1 MPISQSCPFCKVFVP
16 DTSSQVL
23 GLCPNKSC
31 RSHSFIEG
39 NRVVHRYF
47 KNNGIGIVISIKNYS
62 IHSHNSK
69 KLHQI
74 SRLLPDQISISTEA
88 KAPLSSD
95 LINDFQKIK
104 VEFPSST
111 AIHEVYPKNLA
122 HYLWKIGQKVRISQ
136 NIIGII
142 QNCNYHHASGLIYYQ
157 LMLKSG
163 HNSGKMEWF
172 SETQI
177 MESIGNP
184 IQEFMKES
192 LSETNPFLL
201 HLWARQILNLYE
213 SNYLKVVTNSR
224 LALLP
229 HQISVAHF
237 LLQQPEARM
246 ILADEVGLGKTIEAG
261 IYIKEMLARRL
272 ARRVLI
278 ISPASLASQWEF
290 EMSNKF
296 NLAFTRLTS
305 QLFKQIDV
313 DYQTGH
319 YIHQKTGEEFTLCSV
334 SLQFARLPQCSK
346 KLLQIE
352 WDIVIFDEAHHLRRY
367 LANAKTELYRSTLA
381 FELAE
386 QLAEKSK
393 NMLLLTATPIQLHSF
408 DLYSLICVL
417 NPYRF
422 PNFDSFE
429 TERKNLVLLNLVVK
443 QLLNFTRI
451 SAFERSSLTYNILN
465 FLPNYNKSELDRNL
479 TKKSFRQQLVSKLEK
494 HHFLSDFVIRNRR
507 KRAFPN
513 HKIKRVA
520 QVIDVTLTPEELQV
534 YNKIHLYLAKIYSQ
548 NFEGTTT
555 GMGFVMVILQKL
567 LTSSVPAILKSLKKR
582 IQYLEENEDMLT
594 KFQTDIVINS
604 EFQDDELDLG
614 MDLGVEEFDLEDRYI
629 YYERKHKMKPKKP
642 TELNLKQH
650 VKILKEFVT
659 DLTDLTVDSKVNE
672 LQRIIA
678 DIFKQNPK
686 EKIIIFTQF
695 KATLFYLSSLF
706 QKSGLIV
713 AHFHGDL
720 DEKQKNREVQK
731 FKGHAQILLST
742 EIGGEGRNFQFC
754 HIVVNYDLP
763 WNPMR
768 LEQRIGRLDRIG
780 QTKDV
785 IIFNFYIAGT
795 VESSIVNAIIDR
807 IHLFEESI
815 GSLEPILGGL
825 EKQITKLVLKEDDV
839 PYKFRL
845 EDVISKTTDKI
856 EEVYNKL
863 DDFILD
869 KKSFQS
875 VDVKQSVQNPL
886 LFTGNDLKSFLQS
899 FSDNFNSSSNIN
911 DNIDNSEFDKGLN
924 LDTLKPSHLFG
935 LQELKKTDKHQFWKI
950 TLSESLR
957 IALHCKSRFYTG
969 VFDISSAQKFEELEF
984 FALGHEVLMKT
995 AEFCAKDDFTRF
1007 SSILEINASYFVKLI
1022 TQSTEIHLT
1031 SAENVELQ
1039 RVLREDEA
1047 LHLFFVELK
1056 TTGIVMEKIIYPIFV
1071 SDSGLVFSS
1080 LLNLFYHPTDLK
1092 SLLNKT
1098 TPETD
1103 NISHGSISQLSS
1115 DPEEHLTSLYQ
1126 VALTSLKAI
1135 AKERISY
1142 LTDVNRKRF
1151 FREKN
1156 KVNSDA
1162 SLKRTYIQKQLENL
1176 NIKIRVKKVRLPTK
1190 KQLENVAKVLDP
1202 KKKKIRMDRFEK
1214 VRMEVK
1220 YLENEII
1227 YWQELEEELDF
1238 DVPSK
1243 LKKLKHFKTL
1253 HINAQLVGY
1262 ARVLLHKT
1270 DKSNKSN

>member
-1 MPISQSCPFCKVFVP
+1 MPISQSCPFCNNFIP
-16 DTSSQVL
+16 DSSSQVL
-23 GLCPNKSC
+23 GLCPNKTC
-31 RSHSFIEG
+31 KSHSFIEG
-39 NRVVHRYF
+39 NRVIHRYYPNF
-47 KNNGIGIVISIKNYS
+47 GIGTVKSIKNYS
-62 IHSHNSK
+62 INSQK
-69 KLHQI
+69 RTKLHQI
-74 SRLLPDQISISTEA
+74 SRHTPDQVSTSTE
-88 KAPLSSD
+88 PNSNLSPD
-95 LINDFQKIK
+95 LKNFYKKIK
-104 VEFPSST
+104 VDFPSYLH
-111 AIHEVYPKNLA
+111 HEVYLNNLA
-122 HYLWKIGQKVRISQ
+122 HFLWKIGQKVRISQ
-136 NIIGII
+136 NLIGII
-142 QNCNYHHASGLIYYQ
+142 QNCNYHHASGLLFYHIV
-157 LMLKSG
+157 LT
-163 HNSGKMEWF
+163 SGKTSGKIQWF
-172 SETQI
+172 SEAQI
-177 MESIGNP
+177 IESIGNP
-184 IQEFMKES
+184 IQEFMKER
-192 LSETNPFLL
+192 LSETNPFLIR
-201 HLWARQILNLYE
+201 LWARQILNLYE

-261 IYIKEMLARRL
+261 IYIKEMLARKL
-272 ARRVLI
+272 ARRILI

-296 NLAFTRLTS
+296 NLDFTRLTS
-305 QLFKQIDV
+305 QLFKQLDV
-313 DYQTGH
+313 DYQTGN
-319 YIHQKTGEEFTLCSV
+319 YFHQKTGEEFNLCSV
-334 SLQFARLPQCSK
+334 SLQFARLPQCSN

-386 QLAEKSK
+386 QLAKKSK

-408 DLYSLICVL
+408 DLYSLICIL

-429 TERKNLVLLNLVVK
+429 TERKNLVLLNLIIR
-443 QLLNFTRI
+443 QLFNFTRI

-465 FLPNYNKSELDRNL
+465 FLPNYGKQELDQNL
-479 TKKSFRQQLVSKLEK
+479 TKKSFREQLISKLEQ

-582 IQYLEENEDMLT
+582 IQYLEENEDILT

-614 MDLGVEEFDLEDRYI
+614 MDIGVEEFDLEDRYI

-659 DLTDLTVDSKVNE
+659 DLTDLTVDSKVTE
-672 LQRIIA
+672 LQRIIT
-678 DIFKQNPK
+678 DILKQNPK

-706 QKSGLIV
+706 QESGLII
-713 AHFHGDL
+713 AHFHGNL
-720 DEKQKNREVQK
+720 DEKEKNREVQK

-780 QTKDV
+780 QTKDI

-825 EKQITKLVLKEDDV
+825 EKQITKLVLKEDEV

-845 EDVISKTTDKI
+845 EDVISKTSDKI

-863 DDFILD
+863 EDFILD

-875 VDVKQSVQNPL
+875 VDVKQSIQNPL
-886 LFTGNDLKSFLQS
+886 LFTGDDLKSFLHS
-899 FSDNFNSSSNIN
+899 VSIHIDSSHSDSNDRSNI
-911 DNIDNSEFDKGLN
+911 
-924 LDTLKPSHLFG
+924 KPSKQSHLFSMN
-935 LQELKKTDKHQFWKI
+935 EIKKIENHEFWKVS
-950 TLSESLR
+950 LSESLR
-957 IALHCKSRFYTG
+957 TTLHCKSRFYNG
-969 VFDISSAQKFEELEF
+969 VFDINLAQKFEEFDF
-984 FALGHEVLMKT
+984 FALGHEVIMRT
-995 AEFCAKDDFTRF
+995 AEFCSKDDFSGF
-1007 SSILEINASYFVKLI
+1007 SSILDISASLLVKYI
-1022 TQSTEIHLT
+1022 RRAQSTGIRLT
-1031 SAENVELQ
+1031 SNENIELQ
-1039 RVLREDEA
+1039 RVLRENEV

-1056 TTGIVMEKIIYPIFV
+1056 TTGIIIEKIIYPLLV
-1071 SDSGLVFSS
+1071 SDAKVVFTS
-1080 LLNLFYHPTDLK
+1080 LLNLIYHPTDLK
-1092 SLLNKT
+1092 SLIYNT
-1098 TPETD
+1098 SPETD
-1103 NISHGSISQLSS
+1103 IKSHGSISQLSS
-1115 DPEEHLTSLYQ
+1115 DTEEHLTSLYQ
-1126 VALTSLKAI
+1126 VALKSLKAI
-1135 AKERISY
+1135 AKERILY
-1142 LTDVNRKRF
+1142 LTGVNRKRF

-1162 SLKRTYIQKQLENL
+1162 SLKRAYIQKQLENL
-1176 NIKIRVKKVRLPTK
+1176 NIKMRVKKVRLPTK

-1202 KKKKIRMDRFEK
+1202 KKKKIRLDRFEK
-1214 VRMEVK
+1214 IRREVE

-1227 YWQELEEELDF
+1227 YWQELEGELDF

-1253 HINAQLVGY
+1253 RIDAQLVGY
-1262 ARVLLHKT
+1262 ARVVLHRT
-1270 DKSNKSN
+1270 EKSKKSD